1 MLQLWKARCDFLCDL
16 SGCCNQRQQSPMSVS
31 IILNK
36 HGQGRKE
43 QRDSVPEAVQEN
55 TVLLLKQCPFRIMEA
70 WGFYLEIYTYLYIH
84 GRLYVYF
91 TFIYIIYVYIMCIL
105 HICMYIYTCMH
116 VHTHIRKHVR
126 VGVFLNMHS

>member
-1 MLQLWKARCDFLCDL
+1 
-16 SGCCNQRQQSPMSVS
+16 MSVS

-91 TFIYIIYVYIMCIL
+91 TFIYILY
-105 HICMYIYTCMH
+105 MYILCVYYIYACIYTHACMCT
-116 VHTHIRKHVR
+116 HTYE
-126 VGVFLNMHS
+126 NMLEWVYS